1 MADSDEEQSSPGD
14 RMTEDSRPSSA
25 FARRPDE
32 LRRIHDQLDELAAD
46 RDQMGLLLQL
56 AIEISSDLELDPM
69 LYRIIR
75 AALTLTGARYGAIGV
90 WGTDD
95 LLTSFVH
102 EGMDPRTVQH
112 IGHLPVGKGI
122 LGALRERTDLLN
134 LQDLTEHP
142 ASAGFPEG
150 HPPMRSFLGMP
161 IRIRGAPYG
170 SLYVADDRP
179 GHSFTAADEL
189 TARALASVAAVA
201 IDNARLFNQM
211 RVAASWTNASRE
223 ITAAVLSDEYPE
235 LLRPLKLIADRALE
249 LTEAEQA
256 IVLVPDDPDAADDE
270 VQTLVVSAAVGS
282 YAGDVLG
289 QRIPVAGSTTGEVF
303 RSGEPLITET
313 FRRPI
318 ESFTNAGERPA
329 IVAPLR
335 AEQRTL
341 GVIAVAR
348 YASAPPFDTS
358 YLDLVRDFAGHAAV
372 ALTIARARHD
382 AAQLD
387 LLADRERIAH
397 DLHDQ
402 VIQRVFAVGMD
413 LQGVIARMRNPQLA
427 HRLSRS
433 VDELQAVI
441 TDIRTTI
448 FHLQRS
454 SAAHAG
460 FPSRIHDLFE
470 TLTENTDV
478 TASLNVSGPLS
489 VVTAELADH
498 AEAVLTEALSNAI
511 RHSGAAE
518 ISASITVADELSI
531 VVSDNGKGIPPDNR
545 RSSGLRSLARRA
557 ESVQGRFTV
566 ADRPGGGT
574 EVVWSVPLTV
584 E

>member
-1 MADSDEEQSSPGD
+1 
-14 RMTEDSRPSSA
+14 MTEDNRPSSA

-56 AIEISSDLELDPM
+56 AIEISSDLELDPT

-90 WGTDD
+90 WGPDD

-102 EGMDPRTVQH
+102 EGMDPRTVEH

-134 LQDLTEHP
+134 LRDLTEHA

-161 IRIRGAPYG
+161 IRIRGEPFG

-179 GHSFTAADEL
+179 GHSFTGADEL

-223 ITAAVLSDEYPE
+223 ITAAVLSDEQPE
-235 LLRPLKLIADRALE
+235 MLRPLRLIAERALQ
-249 LTEAEQA
+249 LTDAEQA
-256 IVLVPDDPDAADDE
+256 IVLIPDDPDAAEDE
-270 VQTLVVSAAVGS
+270 VQTLVVSAAVGT
-282 YAGDVLG
+282 YADDVLG
-289 QRIPVAGSTTGEVF
+289 QRIPVAGSTTGAVF
-303 RSGEPLITET
+303 RSGEPVITET

-318 ESFTNAGERPA
+318 ESFTDAGERPA

-335 AEQRTL
+335 AEQHTL

-348 YASAPPFDTS
+348 NASGPPFDTS
-358 YLDLVRDFAGHAAV
+358 YLNLVSDFAGHAAI
-372 ALTIARARHD
+372 ALTIAKARRD
-382 AAQLD
+382 TAELD
-387 LLADRERIAH
+387 LLSDRERIAH

-413 LQGVIARMRNPQLA
+413 LQGVIARMRNPALIQ
-427 HRLSRS
+427 RVSRS
-433 VDELQAVI
+433 VDELQSVI

-448 FHLQRS
+448 FNLQKS
-454 SAAHAG
+454 SATHEG
-460 FPSRIHDLFE
+460 FPARIHDVFE
-470 TLTENTDV
+470 SLTESIDV
-478 TASLNVSGPLS
+478 AASLNVSGPLS
-489 VVTAELADH
+489 VVTATLADH
-498 AEAVLTEALSNAI
+498 AEAVFTEALSNAI

-518 ISASITVADELSI
+518 IIASITVGDDLSI
-531 VVSDNGKGIPPDNR
+531 MVSDNGKGIPPDNQ
-545 RSSGLRSLARRA
+545 RSSGLRNLARRA
-557 ESVQGRFTV
+557 ESAHGQFTV

-574 EVVWSVPLTV
+574 DVVWSVPLTV

>member
-1 MADSDEEQSSPGD
+1 
-14 RMTEDSRPSSA
+14 MTEDNRPSSA

-90 WGTDD
+90 WGADD
-95 LLTSFVH
+95 LLTSFVY
-102 EGMDPRTVQH
+102 EGMDPRTVQY

-134 LQDLTEHP
+134 LPDLTEHP

-161 IRIRGAPYG
+161 IRIRGEPYG
-170 SLYVADDRP
+170 SLYVADDRT
-179 GHSFTAADEL
+179 GHRFTAADEL

-211 RVAASWTNASRE
+211 RVAASWTDASRE
-223 ITAAVLSDEYPE
+223 ITAAVLSDDHPK
-235 LLRPLKLIADRALE
+235 LPLRLIAERALE
-249 LTEAEQA
+249 LTGAEQA
-256 IVLVPDDPDAADDE
+256 IVLVPDDPDAAEDE

-282 YAGDVLG
+282 HADDVLG

-303 RSGEPLITET
+303 RSGEPVITET

-318 ESFTNAGERPA
+318 EAFTDAGERPA
-329 IVAPLR
+329 IVAPLC
-335 AEQRTL
+335 AERQTL
-341 GVIAVAR
+341 GVIALAR
-348 YASAPPFDTS
+348 NGCAPPFDTS
-358 YLDLVRDFAGHAAV
+358 YLDLVRDFAGHAAI
-372 ALTIARARHD
+372 ALTIARARRD
-382 AAQLD
+382 AAELD
-387 LLADRERIAH
+387 LLSDRERIAH

-545 RSSGLRSLARRA
+545 RSSGLRNLARRA

-574 EVVWSVPLTV
+574 EVVWSVPLAV